1 MCHVHK
7 LYGNLFVCLFICGKM
22 DIAKSTFANFLVYF
36 IVIKNGTVVEIL
48 PYKLNVKKKEPRKRK
63 QD

>member
-1 MCHVHK
+1 
-7 LYGNLFVCLFICGKM
+7 M
-22 DIAKSTFANFLVYF
+22 DIAKATFANFLVYF